1 MNEADLAIAKL
12 STRKSGAAKVAAPA
26 DPSEFE
32 RKILPLPTLA
42 AVIGELRAQGRTIVL
57 AHGTF
62 DLLHIGHVRHLQA
75 ARRHGDVL
83 VVTITADAFIN
94 KGPGRPVF
102 PEGLRSEMLASLGI
116 VDYVG
121 VVAGPDALPAI
132 DAVKPNVYVKGQDY
146 RNPEGDITGRIV
158 AEREAAE
165 QYGGKV
171 IFTEEITYSSTE
183 LINQH
188 LNIFDSPT
196 REHLDLLRHN
206 GVADRITALMERAA
220 TLNVLVVGE
229 AIIDE
234 YRYVLPMGKAPKEN
248 IIATRLQDREIF
260 IGGAVATANNA
271 AAFCN
276 SVELLTI
283 IGERD
288 SYEQQMRDALKP
300 NVTMRTLVRRGAP
313 TTHKCRYVDPTL
325 VRKLFEVYQIE
336 DAPLSPRDEDR
347 LCAMF
352 RDAVTGADVVIVNDF
367 GHGMIGDKLVKTI
380 AEKAPFL
387 AINAQTNSANMGF
400 NLISRY
406 PRADLVCIDALEARL
421 ASKDRT
427 GELTRII
434 NETLPGMVECDR
446 FPRHQRKARLA
457 DLRARRH
464 RPLDPRLPVQGGRHD
479 GRRRRGARGR
489 GAADRGRRAAR
500 SRRLHR
506 QCGRRAKSVDRRPP
520 TLDRPR
526 RGAEGADC
534 AVEIAAAAGSA
545 VARPAGGM
553 PPADA
558 IGKPDISR
566 GAGI

>member
-1 MNEADLAIAKL
+1 MRAAPAAAKRDDRRCGKRLIKGNGVNEADLAIAKPL
-12 STRKSGAAKVAAPA
+12 SRKAGERAVSTLAEP
-26 DPSEFE
+26 EYE
-32 RKILPLPTLA
+32 RKVLPLPTLSRIA
-42 AVIGELRAQGRTIVL
+42 DELRANGRTIVL

-102 PEGLRSEMLASLGI
+102 PEGLRSEMLASLAI

-132 DAVKPNVYVKGQDY
+132 EAVKPHVYIKGQDY

-165 QYGGKV
+165 EYGGRV
-171 IFTEEITYSSTE
+171 VFTEEITYSSTE

-196 REHLDLLRHN
+196 REHLDLLRRN
-206 GVADRITALMERAA
+206 RVAERIDTLLERASE
-220 TLNVLVVGE
+220 LNVLVVGE

-248 IIATRLQDREIF
+248 IIATRLQDREVF

-300 NVTMRTLVRRGAP
+300 NVTMRSIVRRGAP

-325 VRKLFEVYQIE
+325 VRKLFEVYMIE

-347 LCAMF
+347 LCSMF
-352 RDAVTGADVVIVNDF
+352 RDAVSAADVVIVNDF
-367 GHGMIGDKLVKTI
+367 GHGMIGDKLIETI
-380 AEKAPFL
+380 AAKAPFL

-406 PRADLVCIDALEARL
+406 RRADLVCIDALEARL

-434 NETLPGMVECDR
+434 NETLPGMIDCDR
-446 FPRHQRKARLA
+446 FLVTNGRHGSLTYARGEIVHSIPAFPSKVVDTMGAGDAVLAVAAPLVASGAPLDLVGFIGNVVGAQKVAIVGHQRSIDRVAVLKALTA
-457 DLRARRH
+457 L
-464 RPLDPRLPVQGGRHD
+464 L
-479 GRRRRGARGR
+479 
-489 GAADRGRRAAR
+489 
-500 SRRLHR
+500 
-506 QCGRRAKSVDRRPP
+506 K
-520 TLDRPR
+520 
-526 RGAEGADC
+526 
-534 AVEIAAAAGSA
+534 
-545 VARPAGGM
+545 
-553 PPADA
+553 
-558 IGKPDISR
+558 
-566 GAGI
+566 

>member
-1 MNEADLAIAKL
+1 VNEADLAIAKPP
-12 STRKSGAAKVAAPA
+12 TRKSDNGRVDAAD
-26 DPSEFE
+26 DPNEFE
-32 RKILPLPTLA
+32 RKILALPTLA
-42 AVIGELRAQGRTIVL
+42 AVTGELRAQGRTIVL

-165 QYGGKV
+165 QYGGRV

-196 REHLDLLRHN
+196 REHLDLLRQN

-220 TLNVLVVGE
+220 TLNVLVIGE
-229 AIIDE
+229 AIVDE

-288 SYEQQMRDALKP
+288 SFEEAIRDALKP

-336 DAPLSPRDEDR
+336 DTPLSPRDEDR
-347 LCAMF
+347 LCSMF
-352 RDAVTGADVVIVNDF
+352 CDAVSGADVVIVNDF

-406 PRADLVCIDALEARL
+406 PRADLICIDALEARL

-434 NETLPGMVECDR
+434 NDTLPSMIDCDR
-446 FPRHQRKARLA
+446 FLVTNGRHGSLTYERGDIVHSIPAFPSKVVDTMGAGDAVLAVAAPLLAAGAPLDLVGFIGNVVGAQKVAIVGHQRSIDRVSVLKALTA
-457 DLRARRH
+457 L
-464 RPLDPRLPVQGGRHD
+464 L
-479 GRRRRGARGR
+479 
-489 GAADRGRRAAR
+489 
-500 SRRLHR
+500 
-506 QCGRRAKSVDRRPP
+506 K
-520 TLDRPR
+520 
-526 RGAEGADC
+526 
-534 AVEIAAAAGSA
+534 
-545 VARPAGGM
+545 
-553 PPADA
+553 
-558 IGKPDISR
+558 
-566 GAGI
+566 